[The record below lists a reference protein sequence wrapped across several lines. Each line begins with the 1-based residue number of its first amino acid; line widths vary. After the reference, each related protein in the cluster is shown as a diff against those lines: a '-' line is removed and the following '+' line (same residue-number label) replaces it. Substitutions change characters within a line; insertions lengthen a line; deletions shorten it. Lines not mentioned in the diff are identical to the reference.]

1 MIGRRPEL
9 FERAVMFDIG
19 LITPKLLPKLS
30 WLVIGLY
37 QWWLALAFVVSQV
50 LPIVGTL
57 VGDVMLGVFPW
68 RLVGPCPHDA
78 KVGIPRP
85 WREVHSWMC
94 YPYLHIWRDILLDF
108 RGTKKTQVF
117 PPSVGVPTLFMY
129 GEKKRTMYH
138 TPDFLEKL
146 DADEK
151 SRWRFAAARP
161 LALRAGHGA
170 VRGRDARVSAGLS
183 LFEPPRAHRR
193 RAEPTEERPSRSPSA
208 AVA

>member
-1 MIGRRPEL
+1 MIESAAPGRKITLVAHDWGAFAAYAMIGRRPEL

-37 QWWLALAFVVSQV
+37 QWWLALSFVVSQV

-94 YPYLHIWRDILLDF
+94 YPYLHIWRDILLDLDDSVVHQIDGMVHLQMIEF
-108 RGTKKTQVF
+108 TKPPYKMTTSVLPITRAIRASNSQPRAPHSHKWLKKKRGTLGDK
-117 PPSVGVPTLFMY
+117 
-129 GEKKRTMYH
+129 
-138 TPDFLEKL
+138 
-146 DADEK
+146 
-151 SRWRFAAARP
+151 
-161 LALRAGHGA
+161 
-170 VRGRDARVSAGLS
+170 
-183 LFEPPRAHRR
+183 
-193 RAEPTEERPSRSPSA
+193 
-208 AVA
+208 

>member
-1 MIGRRPEL
+1 MVAIAVGLGALLLRAAAAWHPTPHSKAPNATAGEEL

-30 WLVIGLY
+30 WVVIGLY

-151 SRWRFAAARP
+151 SRW
-161 LALRAGHGA
+161 
-170 VRGRDARVSAGLS
+170 LS
-183 LFEPPRAHRR
+183 LPHGHWLYVQD
-193 RAEPTEERPSRSPSA
+193 TERCADEMREFLA
-208 AVA
+208 QA